1 MEPWDVRK
9 SAILAKYTTTAK
21 LTLVSSYLA
30 PSSLSAASSGATGAS
45 STASAAAA
53 AAQSSSTS
61 LSDKV
66 KSRLEQLDELAEDTS
81 SKEVLSLS
89 QADFAAKVDELTRA
103 LRRAW
108 DEDQRVRALKLVIQC
123 VKLLGDSTPAS
134 YYPSKFVLLT
144 DLLDTF
150 GNLVFD
156 RLAEKAS
163 GGGKL
168 RPDFRSNSVP
178 EGAKETAKNWFY
190 KIASIREL
198 LPRLYVEAALLPCYR
213 FVDDRLIGPA
223 IGRLGGMCRGIG
235 NQTVAAYARCYLARL
250 GAATGRLELSHLTST
265 IDDCNLLLTSP
276 ADQLAPCLP
285 ALDWLVLSL
294 ARHPDARGG
303 DPLRRLLLDAE
314 PCLLAASLAALPPE
328 LIAEESVA
336 IGNAVASDKVP
347 QSCCPILVQLLGD
360 SLTQA
365 SAVGRFPGDGDRE
378 SALALLN
385 SAWGAVRSAN
395 PRPDEYIACAS
406 AWVSWVAKCLQLRE
420 LTTLL
425 RDLAGQL
432 SPDRAFESVYPQLIA
447 FLTKLVTT
455 VGSAGGEDFGRLIT
469 SPAFLQL
476 FDLFQKESVRVEA
489 ACCVLDAYMAWTAGR
504 RQDDSELAS
513 TGLFLCRLLHDSL
526 TVVSLEDDR
535 RRYASLICAFVS
547 SLDFGSDFQRQLDFL
562 VDCRAAFGH
571 LEPVLA
577 HLIRLVNG
585 LAARTLAVVHGRH
598 TARTSAFTHACA
610 AFSFVTLPSLDEPGL
625 RCQLYLESAQVA
637 LLNQCYGQAD
647 ALLKEAIRLL
657 LQLLAKPHQQLQQP
671 LPPQLH
677 PLLSSLVLF
686 PDDPDSKQPLTLL
699 TGLVNG
705 LCASPPP
712 VGDEPTVAMPTS
724 NGLAESAQ
732 QQSIASRRPE
742 CIVPVLVTIA
752 TMSQDKYPYRVE
764 GVSANDVLLAGS
776 QKARSHLADLSGQLM
791 RHLLI
796 ELDNLATAPTGQQAQ
811 QQHQRRRLR
820 DLRLGLLCG
829 LADHCDLTA
838 PDTAALFGQLWQLTA
853 ASIDGGG
860 DVQQARAALA
870 QLRDRAAEWPEVAA
884 AIRATE

>member
-1 MEPWDVRK
+1 VV
-9 SAILAKYTTTAK
+9 AKTTA
-21 LTLVSSYLA
+21 SWPA
-30 PSSLSAASSGATGAS
+30 PACSSAA
-45 STASAAAA
+45 
-53 AAQSSSTS
+53 
-61 LSDKV
+61 
-66 KSRLEQLDELAEDTS
+66 
-81 SKEVLSLS
+81 
-89 QADFAAKVDELTRA
+89 
-103 LRRAW
+103 
-108 DEDQRVRALKLVIQC
+108 C
-123 VKLLGDSTPAS
+123 
-134 YYPSKFVLLT
+134 
-144 DLLDTF
+144 
-150 GNLVFD
+150 
-156 RLAEKAS
+156 
-163 GGGKL
+163 
-168 RPDFRSNSVP
+168 
-178 EGAKETAKNWFY
+178 
-190 KIASIREL
+190 
-198 LPRLYVEAALLPCYR
+198 
-213 FVDDRLIGPA
+213 
-223 IGRLGGMCRGIG
+223 
-235 NQTVAAYARCYLARL
+235 
-250 GAATGRLELSHLTST
+250 
-265 IDDCNLLLTSP
+265 
-276 ADQLAPCLP
+276 
-285 ALDWLVLSL
+285 
-294 ARHPDARGG
+294 
-303 DPLRRLLLDAE
+303 
-314 PCLLAASLAALPPE
+314 
-328 LIAEESVA
+328 
-336 IGNAVASDKVP
+336 
-347 QSCCPILVQLLGD
+347 
-360 SLTQA
+360 
-365 SAVGRFPGDGDRE
+365 
-378 SALALLN
+378 
-385 SAWGAVRSAN
+385 
-395 PRPDEYIACAS
+395 
-406 AWVSWVAKCLQLRE
+406 
-420 LTTLL
+420 
-425 RDLAGQL
+425 
-432 SPDRAFESVYPQLIA
+432 
-447 FLTKLVTT
+447 
-455 VGSAGGEDFGRLIT
+455 
-469 SPAFLQL
+469 
-476 FDLFQKESVRVEA
+476 
-489 ACCVLDAYMAWTAGR
+489 
-504 RQDDSELAS
+504 
-513 TGLFLCRLLHDSL
+513 LHDSL

-547 SLDFGSDFQRQLDFL
+547 SLDFGSGFST
-562 VDCRAAFGH
+562 AAFGH

-699 TGLVNG
+699 TGPGQRLVRFT
-705 LCASPPP
+705 AS
-712 VGDEPTVAMPTS
+712 GC

-838 PDTAALFGQLWQLTA
+838 PDTARPLWQLTA

-870 QLRDRAAEWPEVAA
+870 QLRDRARGVAGGGG
-884 AIRATE
+884 RDSGNRVTFGM